1 MVFDRRHAS
10 HSYFYRSRGGREFI
24 LFSSL
29 YKDCRRTVRMLSTVA
44 CNTSIEAVAEQVKH
58 VLDLGQQIAEVD
70 RDVGSFA

>member
-1 MVFDRRHAS
+1 
-10 HSYFYRSRGGREFI
+10 
-24 LFSSL
+24 
-29 YKDCRRTVRMLSTVA
+29 MLSTVA